1 MSIEVLELRDVVK
14 KYTSGD
20 RCVDV
25 LKRINLTIEAGA
37 SIAVTGPSG
46 SGKSTLLNI
55 MGTLDRPD
63 EGSVVIGGASTADMD
78 DAAIC
83 AIRRE
88 KIGFVFQQ
96 HHLLPQCDVLENVL
110 IPSAA
115 EPGCE
120 TPDDYAKE
128 LIDRVGL
135 ADRMRHRTNELSGGQ
150 RQRVAIARALVN
162 EPSLLLADE
171 PTGNLDSRTS
181 AEIMTLFDEL
191 NESGNTI
198 VIVTH
203 ENDIASHTRRTI
215 ELLDGKVV
223 VDQAA

>member
-115 EPGCE
+115 ESGCE

-135 ADRMRHRTNELSGGQ
+135 GTRMSHRPAELSGGEC
-150 RQRVAIARALVN
+150 QRVALVRALINKPV
-162 EPSLLLADE
+162 LVLADE
-171 PTGNLDSRTS
+171 PTGSLDSATS
-181 AEIMTLFDEL
+181 GELAKLMIEINRERGTAL
-191 NESGNTI
+191 
-198 VIVTH
+198 VVVTH
-203 ENDIASHTRRTI
+203 SEGLAERMTDQY
-215 ELLDGKVV
+215 ELKDGMLEK
-223 VDQAA
+223 Q